1 MVEAQRY
8 VRDVIKQVEIDADDA
23 HSEKD
28 AGDSWKKRCAAAVAE
43 VYNKDASKQYQQ
55 DPPCSRPWLPR
66 GRSYA
71 EESDPAH
78 QQSNEEVENVS
89 EELNEASSSSDPLEG
104 NWVMVERPAG
114 EELQLVP
121 FMEDSEPQTFG
132 SVAKAGA
139 LGGAAGLLFFGPAGG
154 IVVAAGAVRAY
165 AEPGTLSKSA
175 QDAVRWVSRNSPI
188 AIDDGSQT
196 YDKLIVR
203 AKTMLGDTQRI
214 PEKLSPALASIFE
227 FFSGDALKERDMLIQ
242 RLQFELEAS
251 SHESAAEKARA
262 EELQNAEHQWR
273 EQSTQ
278 ISKELQAANLA
289 KAEEVAKLKTD
300 LMTTEQTWQE
310 DCAKLS
316 LELEHHRRERL
327 AENKRLSSELADA
340 AIKRAADLAKFQE
353 TLDEL
358 EQAQLAQAE
367 ELEAK
372 ERTEAELEA
381 ARRVNAEEMELK
393 RCCICLE
400 SDRQV
405 LFLPCRHIC
414 CCATCSETIRECP
427 MDRGHIQQR
436 ITFIMS

>member
-1 MVEAQRY
+1 
-8 VRDVIKQVEIDADDA
+8 
-23 HSEKD
+23 
-28 AGDSWKKRCAAAVAE
+28 
-43 VYNKDASKQYQQ
+43 
-55 DPPCSRPWLPR
+55 
-66 GRSYA
+66 
-71 EESDPAH
+71 
-78 QQSNEEVENVS
+78 
-89 EELNEASSSSDPLEG
+89 
-104 NWVMVERPAG
+104 MVERPAG

-175 QDAVRWVSRNSPI
+175 QDAVRWASRNSPI

-227 FFSGDALKERDMLIQ
+227 FFSGDALRERDMLIQ